1 MGKEPAPNPPKGPML
16 TLGPPAVRAIAYA
29 ACSAQSHIGIGSS
42 IGAFRAH
49 ICQVALL
56 VMRKTANVNMVTIQ
70 QSRSFR
76 LESMIP
82 SSLQQGHRATLHLLS
97 SRQDGLWEKPYKWKD
112 NSSKRYHHHF
122 WDASLS
128 PWVCCFRL
136 SQSKK
141 ASEKINKMLLILL
154 PFHVWACWGR
164 LICKTVLFV
173 EFNACPWSRQQRVR
187 WSLSDK
193 GALLCP
199 WMRQWEERTYTNI
212 LKDLDQLCWLFTK
225 PKASVLTVVI
235 LQKCAQNRWFRPV
248 YRMIYRVIQ
257 NPLSGLA
264 D

>member
-1 MGKEPAPNPPKGPML
+1 MGKEPAPNPPKGLML

-112 NSSKRYHHHF
+112 NSSKRYHGHKCGTMLRLDLKTS
-122 WDASLS
+122 WINCRSKRLLQNMSL
-128 PWVCCFRL
+128 
-136 SQSKK
+136 QS
-141 ASEKINKMLLILL
+141 ND
-154 PFHVWACWGR
+154 GR
-164 LICKTVLFV
+164 FP
-173 EFNACPWSRQQRVR
+173 N
-187 WSLSDK
+187 
-193 GALLCP
+193 
-199 WMRQWEERTYTNI
+199 
-212 LKDLDQLCWLFTK
+212 
-225 PKASVLTVVI
+225 
-235 LQKCAQNRWFRPV
+235 
-248 YRMIYRVIQ
+248 
-257 NPLSGLA
+257 LA
-264 D
+264 VSFQEPR